1 MKLLP
6 PQELG
11 SGQLPLLILE
21 QDALRKCMSLWVR
34 TVEDARIFQVQ
45 LFFL

>member
-21 QDALRKCMSLWVR
+21 QDVSLWVS
-34 TVEDARIFQVQ
+34 TVEDARIFPFQ